1 VVSLKDVTFV
11 HEGQSEDSA
20 SLRSASLS
28 IREGERVAVVGKM
41 GSGKTTMLRLI
52 MRLLEPTSG
61 SLELRGVPY
70 ESLRVDDVR
79 RAFGYVPQGAALF
92 DRSVLENAFYGV
104 DWVGM
109 GAVESTGVEGE
120 SRGKLEKDRLKA
132 FWKAA
137 KELGVDGVLEAL
149 QDGAETRAGKAGSR
163 LSGGQRQ
170 AVWLVRMRLLGPAV
184 LVLDEPTSAMDPE
197 SRAAVSAAIARFPTV
212 IFVTHDMGFVDA
224 VATRRISLADGEIV
238 ADSSSG
244 MSPSGS
250 GSSRV
255 GDSSS
260 PASSD
265 DYVIYRRADP
275 DAAGGASGPPGDVR
289 RRRAIV
295 DEGLVGSVR
304 YSYLE

>member
-1 VVSLKDVTFV
+1 
-11 HEGQSEDSA
+11 
-20 SLRSASLS
+20 
-28 IREGERVAVVGKM
+28 
-41 GSGKTTMLRLI
+41 
-52 MRLLEPTSG
+52 
-61 SLELRGVPY
+61 
-70 ESLRVDDVR
+70 
-79 RAFGYVPQGAALF
+79 
-92 DRSVLENAFYGV
+92 
-104 DWVGM
+104 
-109 GAVESTGVEGE
+109 
-120 SRGKLEKDRLKA
+120 
-132 FWKAA
+132 
-137 KELGVDGVLEAL
+137 
-149 QDGAETRAGKAGSR
+149 
-163 LSGGQRQ
+163 
-170 AVWLVRMRLLGPAV
+170 
-184 LVLDEPTSAMDPE
+184 MDPE

-224 VATRRISLADGEIV
+224 VATRRITLADGEIV
-238 ADSSSG
+238 GDSSSG

-275 DAAGGASGPPGDVR
+275 DAAGGSPAVTLGHPGPPGDVR